1 MTNYKQ
7 LGQEQRYVIDRLLRE
22 GKSQKEIA
30 GLLGYHKSTIS
41 RELRRNTPQRGIGA
55 KEYNPQKAQQKAER
69 RHKDKNKHITFAEE
83 MRRQIVKQLS
93 VERLSPE
100 LITQVG
106 RRDNP
111 GFVSHETIY
120 QWIWNMKHS
129 HKREDQPYQLLYKEL
144 KHGRRRRKR
153 GNYHDNRGCI
163 PNRVSIE
170 KRPAIVEKRKR
181 IGDVEVD
188 LMLGKNH
195 QPGLLVITDR
205 ASLKTS
211 LVKISTRASKSIA
224 KSIIRKMKPYG
235 HWLKT
240 MTYDND
246 LAFALHSSVNKE
258 LKTKSFFT
266 HPYTSQEKGTV
277 ENRIGVLRR
286 FFPKKTDFTKVT
298 ARQVS
303 RVEKMINERP
313 VRKFNYQ
320 TPNNVFLQK
329 LKVAL
334 IT

>member
-7 LGQEQRYVIDRLLRE
+7 LGQEQRYVIDRLLRQ

-30 GLLGYHKSTIS
+30 DVLGCHKSTIS
-41 RELRRNTPQRGIGA
+41 RELRRNTPQRGRGA
-55 KEYNPQKAQQKAER
+55 KQYNPDQAQMKAQK
-69 RHKDKNKHITFAEE
+69 RHQQKNKHVIFTDQ
-83 MRRQIVKQLS
+83 MRRQIAKQLA
-93 VERLSPE
+93 VEKLSPE
-100 LITQVG
+100 LITQIG
-106 RRDNP
+106 RRENAD
-111 GFVSHETIY
+111 FVSHETIY
-120 QWIWNMKHS
+120 QWIWAMKYS
-129 HKREDQPYQLLYKEL
+129 HKRQDQPYQHLYIDL

-153 GNYHDNRGCI
+153 GNYHENRGCI
-163 PNRVSIE
+163 SNRVSIE
-170 KRPAIVEKRKR
+170 KRPLIVEKRQR

-188 LMLGKNH
+188 LMMGKNH

-211 LVKISTRASKSIA
+211 LVKISTKASKPIA
-224 KSIIRKMKPYG
+224 KSIILKMKPCKQ
-235 HWLKT
+235 WLKT

-246 LAFALHSSVNKE
+246 LAFASHKTVNDQ
-258 LKTKSFFT
+258 LQTKSFFT

-286 FFPKKTDFTKVT
+286 FFPKKTDFALISAKRV
-298 ARQVS
+298 RQ
-303 RVEKMINERP
+303 VEKMINERP

-320 TPNNVFLQK
+320 TPNAVFLQK

>member
-7 LGQEQRYVIDRLLRE
+7 LGQEQRYVIDRLLRQ
-22 GKSQKEIA
+22 GKSKSEIA
-30 GLLGYHKSTIS
+30 RVLGYHKSTIG
-41 RELRRNTPQRGIGA
+41 RELKRNTPQRGKGA
-55 KEYNPQKAQQKAER
+55 KEYKPQRAQLKAEN
-69 RHKDKNKHITFAEE
+69 RHKEKNKHITLTDE
-83 MRRQIVKQLS
+83 MRKQIVKQLA
-93 VERLSPE
+93 VEKLSPE
-100 LITQVG
+100 LITAVG
-106 RRDNP
+106 RKDNP
-111 GFVSHETIY
+111 CFVSHETIY
-120 QWIWNMKHS
+120 RWIWDMKHS
-129 HKREDQPYQLLYKEL
+129 HKREDEPYQFLYKGL

-163 PNRVSIE
+163 SNRVSIE
-170 KRPAIVEKRKR
+170 KRPPSVERRKR

-211 LVKISTRASKSIA
+211 LVKISTKASKPIA
-224 KSIIRKMKPYG
+224 RYIIRKMKPCEQ
-235 HWLKT
+235 WLKT

-246 LAFALHSSVNKE
+246 LAFALHTTVNEE

-303 RVEKMINERP
+303 RVEKLINERP

-320 TPNNVFLQK
+320 TPNAVFLQK

>member
-7 LGQEQRYVIDRLLRE
+7 LGQEQRYVIDRLLRQ
-22 GKSQKEIA
+22 GKRQKEIA
-30 GLLGYHKSTIS
+30 DVLGCDKSTIS
-41 RELRRNTPQRGIGA
+41 RELNRNTPKRGRGA
-55 KEYNPQKAQQKAER
+55 KEYNPERAQVKTER
-69 RHKDKNKHITFAEE
+69 RHREKNKRIKFTDD
-83 MRRQIVKQLS
+83 MRRQIVKKLAI
-93 VERLSPE
+93 EKLSPE
-100 LITQVG
+100 LITESG
-106 RRDNP
+106 RQSNP
-111 GFVSHETIY
+111 DFISHETIY
-120 QWIWNMKHS
+120 RWIWDMKHS
-129 HKREDQPYQLLYKEL
+129 HKREDQPYQLLYQDL

-163 PNRVSIE
+163 ANRVSIE
-170 KRPAIVEKRKR
+170 KRPVIVEKRKR

-211 LVKISTRASKSIA
+211 LVKISTKASKPIA
-224 KSIIRKMKPYG
+224 RSIIRKMKPCE

-246 LAFALHSSVNKE
+246 LAFALHTTVNEE

-286 FFPKKTDFTKVT
+286 FFPKKTDFTQVT
-298 ARQVS
+298 AKRVS
-303 RVEKMINERP
+303 EVEKMINERP

-320 TPNNVFLQK
+320 TPNAVFLQK

-334 IT
+334 IS

>member
-7 LGQEQRYVIDRLLRE
+7 LGQEQRYVIDRLLRQ
-22 GKSQKEIA
+22 GKSKNEIA
-30 GLLGYHKSTIS
+30 DVLGYHKSTIG
-41 RELRRNTPQRGIGA
+41 RELKRNTPNRGRGT
-55 KEYNPQKAQQKAER
+55 KEYNPQRAQLKAER
-69 RHKDKNKHITFAEE
+69 RHKQKNKHIKFTDE
-83 MRRQIVKQLS
+83 MRKRIVKQLA
-93 VERLSPE
+93 VEKLSPE
-100 LITQVG
+100 LITEVG
-106 RRDNP
+106 RKDNP

-120 QWIWNMKHS
+120 RWIWDMKHS
-129 HKREDQPYQLLYKEL
+129 HKREDQPYQLLYKDL

-153 GNYHDNRGCI
+153 GNYHDNRGCM
-163 PNRVSIE
+163 PDRVSIE
-170 KRPAIVEKRKR
+170 KRPIIVEKRKR

-211 LVKISTRASKSIA
+211 LVKISTKASKSIA
-224 KSIIRKMKPYG
+224 KSIIRKMKPCEQ
-235 HWLKT
+235 WLKT

-246 LAFALHSSVNKE
+246 LAFALHTTVNKQ
-258 LKTKSFFT
+258 LQTKSFFT
-266 HPYTSQEKGTV
+266 HPYTSQEKGTM

-286 FFPKKTDFTKVT
+286 FFPKKTDFTLVT
-298 ARQVS
+298 AKRVS
-303 RVEKMINERP
+303 QVEKIINERP

-320 TPNNVFLQK
+320 TPNAVFLQK